1 MIKRQF
7 GFTLIE
13 LMISLALG
21 IAISWVVLDVSLN
34 AMRNSRDIIA
44 TGDVIEKG
52 RYLAALLKREIRH
65 AGFYGRITSAN
76 IVLDPDNPQT
86 DWCTV
91 SPTRSHLTTP
101 VFGLNNQ
108 ANLCNG
114 IDLLDNS
121 DVLMI
126 RRASTTVASS
136 LAAAQHYIQSDF
148 NGVILATG
156 TADNFTLTEMDGT
169 TAAPIREFYQDI
181 YYVDSNKNFKRR
193 RLVNGAIVVDPL
205 VEGVDDFQLQYDI
218 DTDADNIADTFSET
232 PAFNN
237 YSHWQNVKAVSVSL
251 LISGEMVSQPD
262 TKTYNYAG
270 KSNVTFNDKRK
281 RRLFSF
287 VVAVGNQHY
296 ETVPTSTCSGT
307 IGDMNKS
314 GSYALTGD
322 TVLTDVN
329 LKVAGDLNLNGY
341 TLTVACGSVTVSGNF
356 NGGGT
361 LIHCGALTVTGA
373 TQNNPTIIQ
382 QCN

>member
-1 MIKRQF
+1 MKRQF

-21 IAISWVVLDVSLN
+21 VAISWVVLDISLN

-44 TGDVIEKG
+44 NGDVIEKG
-52 RYLAALLKREIRH
+52 VYLGDLLKREIKH
-65 AGFYGRITSAN
+65 AGFYGRITSTN
-76 IVLDPDNPQT
+76 IVLSPDSPQT

-91 SPTRSHLTTP
+91 SPTKRHLTTP

-108 ANLCNG
+108 ASLCTD

-126 RRASTTVASS
+126 RRASTTVAPS

-218 DTDADNIADTFSET
+218 DTDADNIADTFAET
-232 PAFNN
+232 PASNN

-251 LISGEMVSQPD
+251 LISGDTVSQPD

-281 RRLFSF
+281 RRLFRF
-287 VVAVGNQHY
+287 VVAVGNQ
-296 ETVPTSTCSGT
+296 TVPTSTCSGT
-307 IGDMNKS
+307 IGDMNKP

-361 LIHCGALTVTGA
+361 LIRCGALAVTGA